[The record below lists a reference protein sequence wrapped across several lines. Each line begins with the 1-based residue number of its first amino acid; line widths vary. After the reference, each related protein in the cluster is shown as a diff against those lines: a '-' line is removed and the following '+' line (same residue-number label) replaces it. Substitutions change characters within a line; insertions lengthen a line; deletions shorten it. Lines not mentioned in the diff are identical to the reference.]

1 MQIGSYIRH
10 FIYRNRGERIYRYG
24 IVIEIVE
31 YPPPILVDVFWHG
44 ARSYQ
49 NPYYEKIKINLL
61 ELVSKPR

>member
-10 FIYRNRGERIYRYG
+10 FVYRNKGERIYRYG
-24 IVIEIVE
+24 IIIEIIE
-31 YPPPILVDVFWHG
+31 YPPPILVDVLWH
-44 ARSYQ
+44 AAKNYQ